1 MPEGILTAL
10 AASAFVLALLALL
23 STLVLALRLWRV
35 GRSRGPVATGDAGLD
50 RLLADE
56 HQRIAQLGREQAAL
70 AEQLR
75 RLENDGRR
83 ALARVGV
90 VRFNPFEDTGGNQS
104 FALAVLDSNS
114 DGIVV
119 SSLHSRQGTRVYLK
133 AIAAGRSEA
142 PLSDEETEAL
152 RRAGRATPGG

>member
-10 AASAFVLALLALL
+10 AASALVLALLALL
-23 STLVLALRLWRV
+23 STLVLAVRVWRLSR
-35 GRSRGPVATGDAGLD
+35 RRGPVATGDPDLD
-50 RLLADE
+50 RLLADDRRQLE
-56 HQRIAQLGREQAAL
+56 HLGREQAAL

-75 RLENDGRR
+75 RLENGSRR

-90 VRFNPFEDTGGNQS
+90 VRFNPFADTGGNQS
-104 FALAVLDSNS
+104 FALAVLDSNA

-119 SSLHSRQGTRVYLK
+119 TSLHSRQGTRIYLK
-133 AIAAGRSEA
+133 AIAAGKSES

-152 RRAGRATPGG
+152 RRAGGVAPGA